1 MKPSSSGRESFK
13 KAVPFFGA
21 ISLFTVPFLPD
32 SDRRRSFPVFFGIP
46 DGYLEKE
53 NGESNNA
60 LSGEPLGVRAELAA
74 AEGYDSEHAEG
85 RPACVWSWPRG
96 DVREGTTRFSSFFCF
111 L

>member
-1 MKPSSSGRESFK
+1 MYGKGENGMRR
-13 KAVPFFGA
+13 PF
-21 ISLFTVPFLPD
+21 SRLFAAHQTARGFPGG
-32 SDRRRSFPVFFGIP
+32 SHDRRRSFPVFFGIP

-74 AEGYDSEHAEG
+74 EGYDSEHAEG